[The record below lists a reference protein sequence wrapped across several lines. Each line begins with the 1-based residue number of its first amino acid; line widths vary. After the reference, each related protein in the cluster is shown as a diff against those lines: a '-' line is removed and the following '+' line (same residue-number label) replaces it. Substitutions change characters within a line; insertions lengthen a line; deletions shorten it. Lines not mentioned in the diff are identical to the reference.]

1 MKNVEL
7 HESTELLESAELLIN
22 EISKSKLLKVKFYKM
37 I

>member
-7 HESTELLESAELLIN
+7 QESTELIESAELLIN